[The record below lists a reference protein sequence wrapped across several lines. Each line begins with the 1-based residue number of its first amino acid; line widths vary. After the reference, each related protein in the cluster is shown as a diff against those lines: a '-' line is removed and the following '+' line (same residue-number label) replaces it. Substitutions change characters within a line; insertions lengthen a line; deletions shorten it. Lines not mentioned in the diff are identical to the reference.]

1 MLAVAHI
8 LFFKELIQNAED
20 AGASQV
26 KFLYDKHSYG
36 KKKLHHEKLAT
47 FQVRIECSVSGSFLR
62 DKQQDLTISAGSY
75 LTDSHHCYRLSLMGC
90 GIGCG
95 RGAPLNLVVLFP
107 ATGQVF
113 V

>member
-1 MLAVAHI
+1 MLAVVHI

-47 FQVRIECSVSGSFLR
+47 FQVSFEKGV
-62 DKQQDLTISAGSY
+62 DK
-75 LTDSHHCYRLSLMGC
+75 
-90 GIGCG
+90 
-95 RGAPLNLVVLFP
+95 N
-107 ATGQVF
+107 
-113 V
+113 

>member
-36 KKKLHHEKLAT
+36 EKKLHDEKLAT
-47 FQVRIECSVSGSFLR
+47 YQVSFE
-62 DKQQDLTISAGSY
+62 KGV
-75 LTDSHHCYRLSLMGC
+75 GK
-90 GIGCG
+90 
-95 RGAPLNLVVLFP
+95 N
-107 ATGQVF
+107 
-113 V
+113 